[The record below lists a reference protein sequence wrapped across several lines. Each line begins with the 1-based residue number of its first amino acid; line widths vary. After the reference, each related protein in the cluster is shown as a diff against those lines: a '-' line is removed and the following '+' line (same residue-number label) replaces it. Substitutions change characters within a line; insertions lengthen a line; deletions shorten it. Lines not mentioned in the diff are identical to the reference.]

1 MLEFLIF
8 VLKTF
13 GIIITSVKDDI
24 TEQRNTLIEIELY
37 QLLGSLCMLFVMS
50 QAFKFIFQ
58 YLYK

>member
-13 GIIITSVKDDI
+13 GIIITSVKDEI
-24 TEQRNTLIEIELY
+24 TEQRNTLIEIELF
-37 QLLGSLCMLFVMS
+37 QLFASLCMLFIMS

-58 YLYK
+58 YLHK

>member
-13 GIIITSVKDDI
+13 GIIITSVKDEI
-24 TEQRNTLIEIELY
+24 TEQRNTLIEIELF
-37 QLLGSLCMLFVMS
+37 QLFGSLCMLFIMS
-50 QAFKFIFQ
+50 QIFKFIFQ